1 VASIEYGIDGN
12 GRKIYADEAVGGRT
26 YKCHHCGGK
35 IHVRK
40 CYDRN
45 DYFAHENIPHRTPQ
59 QMICPGYT
67 GPGKN
72 KDSEDELYI
81 VNGGVPLH
89 LIERTEQKFEL
100 IALFPPLSQEC
111 RDRLIKWDVQVEIT
125 GDGTKEIYS
134 AANLRRYRVRNVNKW
149 IYIKCINMQEKIVEV
164 KKKWEWGI
172 RGLDFENDL
181 FMSDFGGGCR
191 VAQHSNIVIGKEYLL
206 VNKSQKMQDVV
217 GINFKKKGNL
227 TISNMS
233 LKREYEV
240 VSFVVTKATNEAIAF
255 IQIKGFQLIE
265 KNDEIIPL
273 WPPAIIE
280 GKELI
285 YKKGDDEAILYH
297 EKHSNQRIY
306 SLDRVN
312 PVNISE
318 KDNLIM
324 VQTNNK
330 LLIISDYMF
339 NSLSKEIKIILTQDR
354 ENYNAIK
361 SFEPNM
367 RWKFENGTEEI
378 IGETFPER
386 IRQESV
392 SVIAN
397 SRVSVIISRKNYV
410 ERSSNGFIG
419 RIKRGQTLFLD
430 NLPFELIVLSEWVE
444 KKDINNFKTKVTV
457 DECVDKL
464 YHCQSTNVT
473 VGKRLDYWI
482 AKTQDISIDLY
493 KILLYWK
500 SIGEMPCMAETILK
514 EFEEELD
521 GYNY

>member
-1 VASIEYGIDGN
+1 MASIEYGIDGS
-12 GRKIYADEAVGGRT
+12 GRKICADEAVSGRT
-26 YKCHHCGGK
+26 YKCHYCLDK

-45 DYFAHENIPHRTPQ
+45 DYFAHQNISNRTPQ

-67 GPGKN
+67 GLRKN
-72 KDSEDELYI
+72 EDSEDELYI

-89 LIERTEQKFEL
+89 LIERTEQNFEL

-111 RDRLIKWDVQVEIT
+111 MNNLTKWDVKVEIT

-134 AANLRRYRVRNVNKW
+134 ASNLRRYRVKTANKW
-149 IYIKCINMQEKIVEV
+149 IYIKCINMQGKIVEV

-191 VAQHSNIVIGKEYLL
+191 IAQHSNIVIGKEYLI
-206 VNKSQKMQDVV
+206 VNRLGKMQNVT
-217 GINFKKKGNL
+217 GINIQRRGNL
-227 TISNMS
+227 AFSNMS
-233 LKREYEV
+233 VKRDYEV
-240 VSFVVTKATNEAIAF
+240 VSLVVTEATNEAIAF
-255 IQIKGFQLIE
+255 IQSKGFQLIE

-297 EKHSNQRIY
+297 EKHSNQEIY
-306 SLDRVN
+306 SLDRGT

-318 KDNLIM
+318 KNNLIM
-324 VQTNNK
+324 VRTNNK
-330 LLIISDYMF
+330 ILIISDYMF
-339 NSLSKEIKIILTQDR
+339 NSLSKEIKFFLTQDR

-378 IGETFPER
+378 IGETFPDR
-386 IRQESV
+386 FRQESI

-397 SRVSVIISRKNYV
+397 SRVLAIISRKGYV
-410 ERSSNGFIG
+410 ERSSAGLIG
-419 RIKRGQTLFLD
+419 RIKRGQILFLD
-430 NLPFELIVLSEWVE
+430 NLPFEIIVLSEPVA
-444 KKDINNFKTKVTV
+444 KKDIS
-457 DECVDKL
+457 DEKMNVIINECINRL
-464 YHCQSTNVT
+464 YHCQSHNIA
-473 VGKRLDYWI
+473 VGNTLDYWI
-482 AKTQDISIDLY
+482 VKAQDISVELC

-500 SIGEMPCMAETILK
+500 GIGEMPSMAETVLK
-514 EFEEELD
+514 ELEEGLH
-521 GYNY
+521 G